1 MNTIAT
7 LYQLQQHL
15 GLEPGDDDD
24 RLLIALQSATAQI
37 ERLSGRRFCPR
48 VATIDH
54 TVDPRNPAQLLLDD
68 DLLALDSVTGN
79 DGSSYATGDLLLI
92 PGGEQ
97 PASVIEY
104 LTGNVFTW
112 ADTPVQAISV
122 TGTWG
127 WHDCWSEA
135 WRDSADVVKDAALG
149 ASDTTITIGDA
160 EGSDTE
166 GVSPRFQVG
175 QLLKIEDEYL
185 RITAITVNAG
195 SDDALTVLRGVNG
208 TTAAAHAQNTGIYSY
223 QPAADVTLLCLRWAG
238 WLYRET
244 DGRIP
249 DRVPAALLET
259 LAPLR
264 RVRVGG

>member
-15 GLEPGDDDD
+15 GLEAGDDDD

-37 ERLSGRRFCPR
+37 ERLSGRRFYPR

-54 TVDPRNPAQLLLDD
+54 TVDPRNPTQLLLDD

-79 DGSSYATGDLLLI
+79 DGNDYATDDLLLI

-97 PASVIEY
+97 PASVIQ
-104 LTGNVFTW
+104 LIASNSFTW
-112 ADTPVQAISV
+112 ADTPVQAISLS
-122 TGTWG
+122 GTWG
-127 WHDCWSEA
+127 WHDHWPAA
-135 WRDSADVVKDAALG
+135 WRDSGDVVKDAALG
-149 ASDTTITIGDA
+149 ASDTTITVGDA
-160 EGSDTE
+160 EGSDGE
-166 GVSPRFQVG
+166 GASPRFQVG

-185 RITAITVNAG
+185 YITTITVNAG
-195 SDDALTVLRGVNG
+195 SDDTLTVLRGVNG
-208 TTAAAHAQNTGIYSY
+208 TTAVAHAQDSMIYSY

-249 DRVPAALLET
+249 DQVPAALLDT